1 MASRHGAREQKRLA
15 KQKSKRN
22 ERSRQ
27 LARATSKNPA
37 IRLRAAASWPIIAT
51 LEPERLWS
59 AGIGSLVIARRG
71 LGGRCIVGGY
81 LVDVFCMG
89 VKDAFWREMS
99 EHDYETLLSKLR
111 VSGGPQRAITPER
124 FAKLV
129 YCAVD
134 YAQSLGISPH
144 ADFHTA
150 RHLMDGIDPSLCADE
165 FEFGKD
171 GKPCYIAGP
180 HDSPSV
186 ARMLA
191 ERVDASGGHFV
202 IPFDEGSAAQNLSL
216 EPPSG
221 ASDSL
226 EYDSR
231 RDSTE

>member
-1 MASRHGAREQKRLA
+1 MANRHGARQQKRLA

-27 LARATSKNPA
+27 LGRATSKNPA

-59 AGIGSLVIARRG
+59 TGIGTLVIARRA
-71 LGGRCIVGGY
+71 LGGRRMVGAF

-89 VKDAFWREMS
+89 VKDAFWREVS
-99 EHDYETLLSKLR
+99 EREYETLLSKLTAT
-111 VSGGPQRAITPER
+111 GGPRRAITPER

-150 RHLMDGIDPSLCADE
+150 RCLMDGIDPSLCPDE
-165 FEFGKD
+165 FEFGQD
-171 GKPCYIAGP
+171 GKPLYIAGP

-191 ERVDASGGHFV
+191 ERVNASGGHFV
-202 IPFDEGSAAQNLSL
+202 IPLDERTAAQT
-216 EPPSG
+216 PPLRHAPG
-221 ASDSL
+221 ALDCP
-226 EYDSR
+226 EDGSR
-231 RDSTE
+231 RNSTQ